1 MNAVGGSDRVDAAL
15 DSTLGDSSSPLAGPP
30 APTTRQRLVYLRD
43 VTLHLVAR
51 EFATRHRGALLGW
64 AWALAPP
71 LLQLV
76 VTYFLFKTAS
86 LDPYLSLVLVLP
98 LFFGV
103 GALLYVLVIQRIVE
117 APHSAHRPGQSSS
130 HSGWSGSPSTI
141 ASWTS
146 ASTLISSSTTSCASS
161 ASSGVRSTA
170 S

>member
-15 DSTLGDSSSPLAGPP
+15 DSTLGDSSPPLAAPP

-76 VTYFLFKTAS
+76 VTYFLFTKVIPLGVANYPVFLLTGILSWNWFSRSVGAAVTS
-86 LDPYLSLVLVLP
+86 LETSRDLVRRPGFPTLVLP
-98 LFFGV
+98 LVSVVTG
-103 GALLYVLVIQRIVE
+103 LLDYLI
-117 APHSAHRPGQSSS
+117 ARPAGSSQQ
-130 HSGWSGSPSTI
+130 
-141 ASWTS
+141 
-146 ASTLISSSTTSCASS
+146 C
-161 ASSGVRSTA
+161 
-170 S
+170 